1 MTTLVSQPLPEYE
14 KPPVEEVVC
23 GVLFEPIRDFQLP
36 HFGLLWEK
44 FRKEYPRFQEVAPLA
59 PVIERFEETPST
71 EIEPPELPLPR
82 LWFLHDEGR
91 IIQVQRDR
99 FLHNWRKQQPT
110 DEYPRYDLVFQMF
123 RNHLSI
129 FLGFLDEFQLGPF
142 VPRQY
147 EMTYVN
153 VIPQGEGWETA
164 DDVNKFFPDFAW
176 RSRKGRFLPD
186 PIGIN
191 WRMTFPLPD
200 QAGRLHM
207 NIQSGRRFPD
217 KHRIL
222 RFEITARGI
231 GADTSPE
238 ARQGWFDMA
247 HEWIV
252 RGFADYTGIQVQ
264 QNIWGRKE

>member
-1 MTTLVSQPLPEYE
+1 MTTLGSHPLPEYE

-23 GVLFEPIRDFQLP
+23 GVLFEPLRGLQLP

-59 PVIERFEETPST
+59 AVVERFEEISSMV
-71 EIEPPELPLPR
+71 IETPELPLPR
-82 LWFLHDEGR
+82 LWFLHNDGR

-99 FLHNWRKQQPT
+99 FLHNWRKLQPT
-110 DEYPRYDLVFQMF
+110 DEYPRYNLVFQMF
-123 RNHLSI
+123 QDYFST
-129 FLGFLDEFQLGPF
+129 FLRFLNEFQLGPL

-153 VIPQGEGWETA
+153 IIPQGEGWETA
-164 DDVNKFFPDFAW
+164 DDLNKIFPDFCW
-176 RSRKGRFLPD
+176 KSGKGRFLPN

-191 WRMTFPLPD
+191 WRMSFPLPE
-200 QAGRLHM
+200 QEGRLHM
-207 NIQSGRRFPD
+207 DVQSARRVPD

-231 GADTSPE
+231 GVDTEPE
-238 ARQGWFDMA
+238 AMQGWFDLA

-252 RGFADYTGIQVQ
+252 RGFADYTGIQIQ
-264 QNIWGRKE
+264 KNLWRRKE